1 MKECLKGI
9 VKSIYI
15 YSSFVFSRGRSFLK
29 KWIASRGGSASYW
42 TEHMVVTEDFQS
54 RESSFAYF
62 HWRNDQYL
70 DYINLMPVDGQDDKV
85 VLDYGCGPGNDL
97 VGFVEYSKPR
107 KLIAVDV
114 SKTALDAARKRL
126 LLHGYDI
133 EYIHV
138 DEKENKIPL
147 DDCSVDYIHTSGVLH
162 HCLNMDAVLEEFQRV
177 LKPDGEV
184 SVMVYHYNSIWV
196 HLYVA
201 YILQIKQ
208 KKFSELPL
216 LEAFKRSTDGPH
228 CPISHCYTPTDFLAI
243 AEQHGFSGECRG
255 SAISMM
261 EMNCLPERFRAIEN
275 RRLHEEQRKFLC
287 SLTFNEKGLPLYK
300 GVVAGIDACYCLKK
314 LGV

>member
-1 MKECLKGI
+1 MNGRIKAI
-9 VKSIYI
+9 ARFI
-15 YSSFVFSRGRSFLK
+15 YSRFQGKCFLRN
-29 KWIASRGGSASYW
+29 WLASQGGSASYW
-42 TEHMVVTEDFQS
+42 SSYMVVTEDFQS
-54 RESSFAYF
+54 RESSLAYF

-114 SKTALDAARKRL
+114 SKTALDSAQKRL
-126 LLHGYDI
+126 LLHGHDV

-147 DDCSVDYIHTSGVLH
+147 EDNSVDYIHTSGVLH
-162 HCLNMDAVLEEFQRV
+162 HCLNLEAILEEFWRI
-177 LKPDGEV
+177 LKPNGEV
-184 SVMVYHYNSIWV
+184 SVMVYNYNSIWV

-208 KKFSELPL
+208 EKFSELPL

-228 CPISHCYTPTDFLAI
+228 CPISHCYTPTDFLDI
-243 AEQHGFSGECRG
+243 AKQHGFSGECRG
-255 SAISMM
+255 AAISMT
-261 EMNCLPERFRAIEN
+261 EMKYLSERFHAIEDT
-275 RRLHEEQRKFLC
+275 RFPEEQRKFLYG
-287 SLTFNEKGLPLYK
+287 LTFNEKGFPLHN
-300 GVVAGIDACYCLKK
+300 GVVAGIDGCYRFKK
-314 LGV
+314 S